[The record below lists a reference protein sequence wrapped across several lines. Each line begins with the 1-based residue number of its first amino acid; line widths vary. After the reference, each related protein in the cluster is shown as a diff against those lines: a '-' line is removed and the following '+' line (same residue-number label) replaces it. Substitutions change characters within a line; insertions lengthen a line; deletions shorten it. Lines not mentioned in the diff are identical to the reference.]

1 MKSAETFTHSDFS
14 TSLGSECSS
23 EALLFNITSADLQ
36 VLEGPQKK
44 RVLFDVS
51 KSSSAD
57 DSEDDQIDITDA
69 ETTLRDI
76 FKHGVDNEVGNSN
89 EVPNHANGVTTM
101 DFPRI
106 VSPTAKKEMNLPVEP
121 LTVSKKSIETPT
133 RTVTFQE
140 TSCLKRLMSP
150 TEFIPLG
157 HKILNQADSCD
168 SLGIEETSESSYEI
182 KAYAPND
189 QTMDV
194 DDLIT
199 SSGSASTMDSERAL
213 SHGNKSTVT
222 IQMLPMGV
230 SAQEDNG
237 IYKVAQKIP
246 NIDHSPYESTIPPIS
261 NTYSHFKTI
270 TIDDEKVFE
279 QPVAALKSETSKT
292 VDGLKRRLS
301 LKWSKSNTVIR
312 DLESQVEHLQTIIE
326 SQKESLNQYEDL
338 TNHLHNES
346 RRYKESYDLGREES
360 AAVFTKYKECQK
372 ELNEASAKL
381 QSLHQMMELEAYT
394 SDHQLNKI
402 NLFLMDNVN
411 MDQFQKCFQAMQRKN
426 MYLQHMFRFL
436 TKNIDNIYRYTIAPA
451 LYLATLEPESA
462 NESLSFESTNTIQAF
477 LNCNYDLFK
486 DAYDMSLVD
495 EIESEEAYCKQ
506 QEMLLQRLEEYFEK
520 LNILIAGKMENVVCE
535 KLSV

>member
-23 EALLFNITSADLQ
+23 EAQLFNITSADLQ
-36 VLEGPQKK
+36 LLEGPQKK

-69 ETTLRDI
+69 ETTLRNI
-76 FKHGVDNEVGNSN
+76 FKYSVDSKLGISN
-89 EVPNHANGVTTM
+89 EVPNYANEVTTVHC
-101 DFPRI
+101 PRI

-121 LTVSKKSIETPT
+121 LTVSKQSIKTPT
-133 RTVTFQE
+133 RKVTFQE
-140 TSCLKRLMSP
+140 TSSLKQLMPS
-150 TEFIPLG
+150 TAFIPLG
-157 HKILNQADSCD
+157 HKILNQADSHD
-168 SLGIEETSESSYEI
+168 SMGIEETSESSYEI
-182 KAYAPND
+182 KAYAPKD
-189 QTMDV
+189 QTMDL

-199 SSGSASTMDSERAL
+199 SSGSASTMDSESVL
-213 SHGNKSTVT
+213 SHANKSTVA
-222 IQMLPMGV
+222 IQMLPMDV
-230 SAQEDNG
+230 STQGNNE
-237 IYKVAQKIP
+237 IYKVSKNIP
-246 NIDHSPYESTIPPIS
+246 DIDHSPYESTIPSIA
-261 NTYSHFKTI
+261 NTYSHFKPI
-270 TIDDEKVFE
+270 TIEEEKVFE
-279 QPVAALKSETSKT
+279 QPVAALESETSKT

-301 LKWSKSNTVIR
+301 LKWSKSNTIIR

-326 SQKESLNQYEDL
+326 SQKKSLNQYEDL

-372 ELNEASAKL
+372 ELNEASAEL
-381 QSLHQMMELEAYT
+381 QSLHLMMELEAYT
-394 SDHQLNKI
+394 SGHQLDRI
-402 NLFLMDNVN
+402 NLFLMDHANI
-411 MDQFQKCFQAMQRKN
+411 DQFRKCFQAMQRKN
-426 MYLQHMFRFL
+426 MYLQHTFRFL

-451 LYLATLEPESA
+451 LYLTTLEPESA

-495 EIESEEAYCKQ
+495 EIESEEAYCEQ
-506 QEMLLQRLEEYFEK
+506 QEMLLQRLEKYFEK